1 MTGSKKRNRYYLAKP
16 AIFALMAMATLGLT
30 LLSASEIEVIPPD
43 FFFSYVITQW
53 PLEAQPFELKQPSDL
68 NKSDTEILH
77 HGEVVDYEGKAKHC
91 LECHEDMIIKSH
103 KILIKY
109 PPPYRGPAVTFRPLE
124 EVQAL
129 GMKFEDDM
137 ITCISCHDLRNQ
149 NKNQLAL
156 EPRTSGHAQKLC
168 YVCHLEID

>member
-1 MTGSKKRNRYYLAKP
+1 MASKKNRHYLARHV
-16 AIFALMAMATLGLT
+16 IFTLMAMATLCLSF
-30 LLSASEIEVIPPD
+30 LSAGAIEVIPPD
-43 FFFSYVITQW
+43 FFFSYVIKEW
-53 PLEAQPFELKQPSDL
+53 PLGAQPFDFKQPFDL
-68 NKSDTEILH
+68 KKNDTEVSH
-77 HGEVVDYEGKAKHC
+77 HGEIVDPDGKAQDC

-124 EVQAL
+124 EVKAL

-137 ITCISCHDLRNQ
+137 ITCISCHDLTND

-156 EPRTSGHAQKLC
+156 EPRTNGYAQKLC